1 MDAVSVRCCRC
12 NRRLFD
18 IALDSPAAGT
28 IVIRCPRCRD
38 FSRVDL
44 SSYNQRK
51 GKQAASA
58 PESILATVPHEAPTE
73 RH

>member
-1 MDAVSVRCCRC
+1 MNVAQVRCCRC

-18 IALDSPAAGT
+18 IVCPALGT
-28 IVIRCPRCRD
+28 IVIRCPRCKD

-44 SSYNQRK
+44 SSYNRDESK
-51 GKQAASA
+51 RAASA
-58 PESILATVPHEAPTE
+58 PETAAADEPHVAPAE